1 MAKRV
6 DIKQPDSRLSTR
18 LLTMPMSPL
27 PPVMNKDESFRSQTH
42 TELTQ
47 RSVLIFTVLMLS
59 MFALAGAVTS
69 YIAWSLNTQA
79 VTQAEQAI
87 RSTLDAR
94 KKSTA
99 ATLLDY
105 ASWDE
110 NYVHIYPAVDMA
122 WAHGKDKLAGSLLSQ
137 FGLDGVL
144 VIDSA
149 NSTSYAFIKG
159 TSDPVDA
166 LSWIEGGLPAMLD
179 QLRSSPKT
187 THLQGFYQVSGVP
200 AIVSAA
206 LVHPNGINNLPDRNQ
221 LPVIVFVERL
231 DQEKL
236 TSIGAASGINQ
247 LKAGPATPDDASLV
261 IGDQPGV
268 PFQLHWNLE
277 RPGSALL
284 KVMLPL
290 LFITAL
296 VLYLILTRLKGRSL
310 RTAALIDSSREA
322 LEHSEA
328 RFRDVAEASSNW
340 IWETNARR
348 ELIYLSDRF
357 ATNTGLNVRDW
368 LGKCLGE
375 LIDFSEAEFQEN
387 LNQTPEP
394 AGNPKALE
402 CFYMDHKGRKR
413 IGHLYF
419 RPVWTE
425 GVLSGYRGTLS
436 DITDEMEA
444 HAHYEHLSKY
454 DPLTQL
460 PNRTYMYQYLKEQ
473 LAHGPTPESPLTIF
487 YLDLD
492 DFKHV
497 NDTQGHGFGDQVLI
511 EVADRLRRCMASSV
525 FIARQGGDEF
535 VLVLTGQMQPNT
547 AVLAECLLACLS
559 APITVDNLEV
569 RVSVS
574 IGIVQ
579 APAHGVI
586 RGELLRFADIALYE
600 AKGAG
605 RNTWRLYDSAMN
617 ERLVQRQQI
626 EEDLRAALVRDEL
639 RLVFQPRFSI
649 QSGRIIGAEALVRWN
664 HPTRGLLSPA
674 VFIPI
679 AEQSGLVVPL
689 SDWVLRK
696 ACLEA
701 LKWQEPI
708 FVSVNL
714 SCIEFQRNDLVER
727 IRSILSET
735 RIDPAR
741 LELEITESVMLD
753 NAESAL
759 ALMHELKMLGVK
771 LSMDDFGTGYSSLS
785 YLSQYP
791 FDGIKI
797 DRSFV
802 MSLSEGDTS
811 NQAIIK
817 AIVALGKALS
827 MSVTA
832 EGVET
837 AEQLKALGILS
848 CDQAQGFLLGRPFPV
863 EHLVEQ
869 LGQQLAL
876 NGMPQD

>member
-1 MAKRV
+1 
-6 DIKQPDSRLSTR
+6 
-18 LLTMPMSPL
+18 MPISP
-27 PPVMNKDESFRSQTH
+27 PPPAMKKDEPFRSQSH
-42 TELTQ
+42 TELTR
-47 RSVLIFTVLMLS
+47 RSVLMFTVLMLS
-59 MFALAGAVTS
+59 LFALAGAVTS
-69 YIAWSLNTQA
+69 YIAWSLDNKAITSG
-79 VTQAEQAI
+79 EQALRNAI
-87 RSTLDAR
+87 DTR
-94 KKSTA
+94 KKSTV
-99 ATLLDY
+99 ATLMDY
-105 ASWDE
+105 ARWEE
-110 NYVHIYPAVDMA
+110 NFMHLYPAVDTK
-122 WAHGKDKLAGSLLSQ
+122 WAREEDKLAGSLLSQ
-137 FGLDGVL
+137 YGLDAVL
-144 VIDSA
+144 VVDGSQ
-149 NSTSYAFIKG
+149 NTRYAFLKD
-159 TSDPVDA
+159 TVDPKDA
-166 LSWIEGGLPAMLD
+166 LQWIEGDLPAMLD
-179 QLRSSPKT
+179 RLRSEPPLT
-187 THLQGFYQVSGVP
+187 YVQGSYQVDGVP

-206 LVHPNGINNLPDRNQ
+206 LVQPIQVAYLPRRDQ
-221 LPVIVFVERL
+221 LPILLFVERL
-231 DQEKL
+231 DQQRL
-236 TSIGAASGINQ
+236 ASIGAASGIVN
-247 LKAGPATPDDASLV
+247 LKAGPAEKDSASL
-261 IGDQPGV
+261 IISEDYGV
-268 PFQLHWNLE
+268 PFLLSWQAE
-277 RPGSALL
+277 RPGGVLL
-284 KVMLPL
+284 SVMLPL
-290 LFITAL
+290 LVLTAFALYL
-296 VLYLILTRLKGRSL
+296 VLIKLKRRSL
-310 RTAALIDSSREA
+310 RAAALIDSSHEA

-348 ELIYLSDRF
+348 ELTYLSDRF
-357 ATNTGLNVRDW
+357 AVSTGFSVHEW
-368 LGKCLGE
+368 LGKPLQE
-375 LIDFSEAEFQEN
+375 LIDFSETDFQASA
-387 LNQTPEP
+387 QQDQEP
-394 AGNPKALE
+394 AGAPKALE
-402 CFYMDHKGRKR
+402 CFYMDREGHKRV
-413 IGHLYF
+413 GHLYL
-419 RPVWTE
+419 RSVWTE

-444 HAHYEHLSKY
+444 QAHYEHLSKY

-460 PNRTYMYQYLKEQ
+460 PNRTYMYRYLKEQ
-473 LAHGPTPESPLTIF
+473 LGNGPTPESPLTIF

-497 NDTQGHGFGDQVLI
+497 NDTQGHGFGDKVLI
-511 EVADRLRRCMASSV
+511 EVANRLKRCMDSSV

-547 AVLAECLLACLS
+547 PVLAECLLACLS
-559 APITVDNLEV
+559 APIMIDELEV
-569 RVSVS
+569 RISAS

-586 RGELLRFADIALYE
+586 KSELLRFADIALYE

-617 ERLVQRQQI
+617 ERLLQRQQI
-626 EEDLRAALVRDEL
+626 EEDLRAALQRDEL
-639 RLVFQPRFSI
+639 QLVFQPRFSI
-649 QSGRIIGAEALVRWN
+649 QNGKIIGAEALVRWN

-674 VFIPI
+674 VFIPV

-696 ACLEA
+696 ACREA
-701 LKWQEPI
+701 LEWKDPI

-727 IRSILSET
+727 IRQVLEET
-735 RIDPAR
+735 QLEPAR

-759 ALMHELKMLGVK
+759 ALMHELKALGVK

-802 MSLSEGDTS
+802 MSLSEGDDS

-837 AEQLKALGILS
+837 AEQLNALGILS
-848 CDQAQGFLLGRPFPV
+848 CDQAQGFLLGRPVPV
-863 EHLVEQ
+863 ERLVEQ
-869 LGQQLAL
+869 LNEQLA
-876 NGMPQD
+876 PEDKSQS